1 MIASAYFT
9 TLLLFLLFQDVS
21 GAPTASTH
29 VVGRS
34 IPLRRLSP
42 SSQNLTLVAQRAKG
56 QRGMLVAKYGGQS
69 LGKRATGYNLL
80 VNQGI
85 DTGYYGSI
93 AIGTPPVSFDVI
105 LDTGSSDLWLTSS
118 TCGAV
123 CGSSPTYDPT
133 KSSSFQNL
141 STPFEITYGS
151 GAAAGYVA
159 EETVQMAGFSVQK
172 QGFAVVNSLSSNFN
186 QNPVSGLMGLAWAS
200 LASSGQTPFWETLA
214 SGGSLDS
221 ALFGVQL
228 TRYGNASDATENEPG
243 GVIDMG
249 YTNSSLYSGSI
260 EYHAIVG
267 QPEFWEINMN
277 TLTVQG
283 KSIDIAEMSSAII
296 DTGTTNVAGPATA
309 IASIYAQIP
318 GSQPG
323 TGQWQGYYTYP
334 CSTTVNVEFNFGSN
348 SWSMSPADF
357 THTQISS
364 TQCIGAF
371 FVSTIGQGGPSW
383 VVGDA
388 FLKNVYSVF
397 RYNPPSVGFAA
408 LSTTAIAQNGITAPP
423 PSATIG
429 AVSAEV
435 TNTGAAPS
443 GRPLSTLLCF
453 WLVSASIA
461 VML

>member
-9 TLLLFLLFQDVS
+9 TLLLFLLSHDVS
-21 GAPTASTH
+21 GAPTASIP
-29 VVGRS
+29 VVGQS

-56 QRGMLVAKYGGQS
+56 QRDMLTAKYGGP

-80 VNQGI
+80 VNQGV

-93 AIGTPPVSFDVI
+93 AIGTPPMSFDVI
-105 LDTGSSDLWLTSS
+105 LDTGSSDLWLISS

-123 CGSSPTYDPT
+123 CGSSPAYDPAT
-133 KSSSFQNL
+133 SSSFQNL

-151 GAAAGYVA
+151 GAAAGYLA

-172 QGFAVVNSLSSNFN
+172 QGFGVVDALSSNFN
-186 QNPVSGLMGLAWAS
+186 QNPVSGLMGLAWSS
-200 LASSGQTPFWETLA
+200 LASSGKTPFWQTLA
-214 SGGSLDS
+214 SGGSWDS
-221 ALFGVQL
+221 PLFGVQL
-228 TRYGNASDATENEPG
+228 TRYGNASNPTQNEPG

-260 EYHAIVG
+260 EYHALLG

-283 KSIDIAEMSSAII
+283 NSINIAGMSTAII
-296 DTGTTNVAGPATA
+296 DTGTTNIAGPASA
-309 IASIYAQIP
+309 VESIYAQIP

-323 TGQWQGYYTYP
+323 TGQWAGYYLYP
-334 CSTTVNVEFNFGSN
+334 CSTTVNVEFNFGGI

-364 TQCIGAF
+364 SQCIGAF
-371 FVSTIGQGGPSW
+371 FTSTIGQGGPSW
-383 VVGDA
+383 IIGDA

-397 RYNPPSVGFAA
+397 RFNPPSVGFAA
-408 LSTTAIAQNGITAPP
+408 LSATAIAQNGIKAAV

-429 AVSAEV
+429 AVAAEV
-435 TNTGAAPS
+435 TTGAASS
-443 GRPLSTLLCF
+443 GRPLSTMLCL

-461 VML
+461 FTLS